1 MASAPI
7 EPFDKNGG
15 SSRRLSQDRLQTKQA
30 SAVKATLGLQG
41 ARLLR
46 RRFSHCA
53 SEDRSFKEKCASVKP
68 KLVAPATLWQRKHHR
83 AGIRQSYEQAA
94 ILKGYRPGEPT
105 GPGHGR

>member
-7 EPFDKNGG
+7 EPFAKMVGHLLG
-15 SSRRLSQDRLQTKQA
+15 SARTVFKLSKPARLKQL
-30 SAVKATLGLQG
+30 LGLQG

-53 SEDRSFKEKCASVKP
+53 SEDRSFKEKCASAKP
-68 KLVAPATLWQRKHHR
+68 RLVAPATLWQRKHHR
-83 AGIRQSYEQAA
+83 AGIQSYEQAA
-94 ILKGYRPGEPT
+94 ILEGYRPGEPT